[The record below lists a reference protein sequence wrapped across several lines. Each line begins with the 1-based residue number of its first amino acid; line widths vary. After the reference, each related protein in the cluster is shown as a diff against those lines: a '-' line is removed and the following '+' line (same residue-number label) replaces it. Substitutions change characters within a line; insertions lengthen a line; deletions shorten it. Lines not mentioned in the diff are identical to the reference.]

1 MTNDIIRDIIY
12 NERYYMPYSII
23 HCIGGGKLVIQIN
36 SGLLDAI
43 VLQVTSKEAVYGYK
57 ITQEVLKTINVSES
71 ALYPV
76 LRRLEKSGKLTS
88 FNKEYMG
95 RNRKYYEITKEGLVL
110 LEEYKEAWKKYR
122 NQIDISLGFE
132 NESERKES

>member
-1 MTNDIIRDIIY
+1 M
-12 NERYYMPYSII
+12 
-23 HCIGGGKLVIQIN
+23 VIQIN

-43 VLQVTSKEAVYGYK
+43 VLQVTSEEAVYGYK

-132 NESERKES
+132 NESERKEN